1 MLHYPLILKII
12 YQFLS
17 DFAKEN
23 LANNLV
29 SLVSLCQKDTLVGI
43 LEIKNIHFWNLT
55 KMTENLAKILCGKI
69 TNLQGNVRH
78 NEEEPTSV
86 YHYRKVGI
94 SSTLFKLIQY

>member
-1 MLHYPLILKII
+1 MPKGYPCRHFRNKKHP
-12 YQFLS
+12 FLE
-17 DFAKEN
+17 F
-23 LANNLV
+23 
-29 SLVSLCQKDTLVGI
+29 QTT
-43 LEIKNIHFWNLT
+43 NLT